1 VGAKAELEVDGG
13 ITAGIAPRVA
23 EAGAEILVAGAA
35 IFGSKQGAGKALQEM
50 RRGLDL
56 VS

>member
-1 VGAKAELEVDGG
+1 
-13 ITAGIAPRVA
+13 VA
-23 EAGAEILVAGAA
+23 EAGAEVLVAGAA

-50 RRGLDL
+50 RRALGL